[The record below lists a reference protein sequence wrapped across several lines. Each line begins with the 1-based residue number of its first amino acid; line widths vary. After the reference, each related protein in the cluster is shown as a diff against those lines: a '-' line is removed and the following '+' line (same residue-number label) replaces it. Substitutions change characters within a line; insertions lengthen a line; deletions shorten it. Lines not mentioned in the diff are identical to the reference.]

1 MHILVIPIILSI
13 SEFLGFLVAK
23 YSLSELKFLK
33 RLKYE
38 SNIFIVLNLAKSF
51 YVINQNLI
59 IGALLSIFNILE
71 GIFITAILLIKN
83 KEIKTV
89 IIEILKLQL
98 LFLFL
103 AFVISILISI

>member
-1 MHILVIPIILSI
+1 MHIFIIPIILSI

-33 RLKYE
+33 HLKYE
-38 SNIFIVLNLAKSF
+38 SNIFVVLNLIKSF
-51 YVINQNLI
+51 YVINQNLT
-59 IGALLSIFNILE
+59 IGAMLAVFNILE
-71 GIFITAILLIKN
+71 GIFITALLLMKN
-83 KEIKTV
+83 KSIKTV